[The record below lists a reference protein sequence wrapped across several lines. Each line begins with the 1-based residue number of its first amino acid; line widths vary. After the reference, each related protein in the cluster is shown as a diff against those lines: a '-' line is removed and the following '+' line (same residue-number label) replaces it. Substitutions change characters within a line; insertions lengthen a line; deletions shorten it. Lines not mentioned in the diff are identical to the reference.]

1 MITVDEHIPYA
12 PLQTDSERINN
23 TLERQKMRAAG
34 IEIDN
39 VPLPSEQAKHKMDRG
54 LKKIVER
61 FSEAYHRVYGCIPTV
76 VYDKP
81 WLKVSGTDNRVS
93 RQRLLEM
100 AKQLE
105 YRAG

>member
-1 MITVDEHIPYA
+1 MIKIDDDVIVPREDRMTRPGKQPVEYA
-12 PLQTDSERINN
+12 V
-23 TLERQKMRAAG
+23 K
-34 IEIDN
+34 IDN

-54 LKKIVER
+54 LVKTVER
-61 FSEAYHRVYGCIPTV
+61 FSEAYLKVHGCVPTIT
-76 VYDKP
+76 YDKP
-81 WLKVSGTDNRVS
+81 WLRVSGLSHRVS

>member
-1 MITVDEHIPYA
+1 MIKID
-12 PLQTDSERINN
+12 
-23 TLERQKMRAAG
+23 
-34 IEIDN
+34 DN
-39 VPLPSEQAKHKMDRG
+39 VPMTEGDKITAQNMAFDIAESIPLPKEQSKHKMDRG
-54 LKKIVER
+54 LKNIVAR
-61 FSEAYHRVYGCIPTV
+61 FTEAYQRVYGCVPTV